1 MTVYHPKYQQITMVG
16 IGVEKNS
23 EKDRLSE
30 NYYEVHS
37 VIAGISIPIM
47 QAWQAVNRWQLY
59 LTVLTN

>member
-37 VIAGISIPIM
+37 VIAGICIPTM
-47 QAWQAVNRWQLY
+47 QAWQAVNRW
-59 LTVLTN
+59 